1 MTQEEITQM
10 FEGRWRIKSEALEDT
25 EIRQWTGK
33 HIKDLCRDFFET
45 GVLLGEGA
53 NCQPIK
59 MSTIVKAAEEVAFEK
74 WWNLYQ
80 KKRGKEKCMKKWAK
94 LSLEEK
100 QACIDATPT
109 YVSSTPDVIYRK
121 DPLTYLNGKCWNDEV
136 YFRTTPQQ
144 QQQQRLAEVAERIAG
159 YTKAA
164 K

>member
-1 MTQEEITQM
+1 
-10 FEGRWRIKSEALEDT
+10 
-25 EIRQWTGK
+25 
-33 HIKDLCRDFFET
+33 
-45 GVLLGEGA
+45 
-53 NCQPIK
+53 
-59 MSTIVKAAEEVAFEK
+59 
-74 WWNLYQ
+74 
-80 KKRGKEKCMKKWAK
+80 MKKWTK